1 MVKTAGFTFGSRL
14 FGAILSFGLIV
25 IVSRWLGAGERGICG
40 LYLVIITT
48 ITAISDIAAG
58 ATAPYLLNFYPA
70 SRLLKGQMIW
80 SFFPA
85 AIVPLVFVF
94 LSGLSF
100 TEYLLLFFAGWLN
113 STWSIFQQLLLG
125 TRKFLAFNL
134 MTIIIPALS
143 MAGFI
148 LFYQLGFQSAIFY
161 LSAILTSYLIACLSG
176 FFLLNPELKSRVNEQ
191 KEQGSRTIFHL
202 GFQNQ
207 LAHLASL
214 LNSRLIYLVL
224 PAASLGLWSNT
235 LTIGEAFFLI
245 PGSLGQVSYGL
256 VAAKSKK
263 EEGGAVFQ
271 KAWWAN
277 LAVIIPCLAIAWLL
291 PESFWQWVFG
301 SDFSGISAIIKLVI
315 PGIGLYSLYLLVSY
329 RQSASGNFQYNFYA
343 LLAGLTI
350 NLLAT
355 GVMLLTGSYSLTGGI
370 IALIS
375 GWGIA
380 AMASLFILQKT
391 DFHSFRSFFRIPGFK

>member
-14 FGAILSFGLIV
+14 LGAILSFSLII
-25 IVSRWLGAGERGICG
+25 IVSRWLGSEERGICG

-58 ATAPYLLNFYPA
+58 ATAPYLLNLYPA
-70 SRLLKGQMIW
+70 SRLLKGQMAW
-80 SFFPA
+80 AFFPA
-85 AIVPLVFVF
+85 LIVPLVFVF

-100 TEYLLLFFAGWLN
+100 TEYLLLFLAGWLN
-113 STWSIFQQLLLG
+113 STWSILQQLLLG
-125 TRKFLAFNL
+125 TRKFLAINL

-148 LFYQLGFQSAIFY
+148 LFYKWGFQSAIFY
-161 LSAILTSYLIACLSG
+161 LSAILSAFFIACLAG
-176 FFLLNPELKSRVNEQ
+176 FFLLNPELKSHGNEQ
-191 KEQGSRTIFHL
+191 KEQGRRHIFQL

-214 LNSRLIYLVL
+214 LNSRLVYLML

-245 PGSLGQVSYGL
+245 PGSLGQVAYGL
-256 VAAKSKK
+256 VASKTNK
-263 EEGGAVFQ
+263 EEGRAVFQ

-277 LAVIIPCLAIAWLL
+277 LAVLFPCMGFAWFL

-301 SDFSGISAIIKLVI
+301 ADFSGISALLKLGI
-315 PGIGLYSLYLLVSY
+315 PGIGLYCLYLLVSY

-350 NLLAT
+350 NLSAT
-355 GVMLLTGSYSLTGGI
+355 AVMLLNGSYSLTGGI
-370 IALIS
+370 LALVS

-380 AMASLFILQKT
+380 AMASLIILLKT
-391 DFHSFRSFFRIPGFK
+391 DYHSFRSFFRIPGFK